1 MRHRSPKRSP
11 RSGSPNGTDVLYLD
25 TSALVKLAVAEPETP
40 ALTEVL
46 DREPG
51 DLFTSVIGGTEL
63 VRALHARAARASG
76 LDAQRFAEHAG
87 RIAHPNGH
95 VLQFRDFA
103 VRLAPL
109 TPAIAH
115 HAGSLAPGQALRSL
129 DALHIATAL
138 AIGPSLTA
146 IVTYDARMIEAA
158 RALGLP
164 ATAPRAEDSP
174 GRSVS
179 GRVVP

>member
-1 MRHRSPKRSP
+1 
-11 RSGSPNGTDVLYLD
+11 VLYLD

-40 ALTEVL
+40 ALTEAL
-46 DREPG
+46 AHAAG

-63 VRALHARAARASG
+63 ARALHARAASASG
-76 LDAQRFAEHAG
+76 LDAERFAEHAR

-115 HAGSLAPGQALRSL
+115 RAGSLAPGRALRSL
-129 DALHIATAL
+129 DALHLATGL
-138 AIGPSLTA
+138 AMGPTLDA
-146 IVTYDARMIEAA
+146 VVTYDARMIDAA
-158 RALGLP
+158 RDLELP
-164 ATAPRAEDSP
+164 VASPGAEDS
-174 GRSVS
+174 S
-179 GRVVP
+179 GAHRER

>member
-1 MRHRSPKRSP
+1 M
-11 RSGSPNGTDVLYLD
+11 LYLD

-40 ALTEVL
+40 ALTETL
-46 DREPG
+46 GRDSG
-51 DLFTSVIGGTEL
+51 DLFTSVIGGTEIA
-63 VRALHARAARASG
+63 RALHAQAARASG
-76 LDAQRFAEHAG
+76 VEARQFADQAR

-109 TPAIAH
+109 TPEIAH
-115 HAGSLAPGQALRSL
+115 YAGSLAPGQALRSL

-146 IVTYDARMIEAA
+146 IVTYDARMTEAA
-158 RALGLP
+158 RALGLGT
-164 ATAPRAEDSP
+164 TAPRGEDPP

-179 GRVVP
+179 ERVVP